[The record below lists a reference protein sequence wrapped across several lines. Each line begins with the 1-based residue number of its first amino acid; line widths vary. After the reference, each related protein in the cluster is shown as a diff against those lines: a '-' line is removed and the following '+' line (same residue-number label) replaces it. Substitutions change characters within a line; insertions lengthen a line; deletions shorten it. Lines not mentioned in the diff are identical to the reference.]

1 MRWFRWL
8 TGQTAEQAA
17 PPSAATATP
26 TPPAPP
32 TPEERHPITYVVIR
46 VGDRWFANICA
57 NREEAL
63 AIQQGLGDDGLYA
76 FAGEATAIETAH
88 WQLREALRVF
98 WGARGPM
105 PWTGLPQSNKRE
117 GMNVQLL
124 RTSFEH
130 ALNNDDEIVAH
141 FYGRLFSGHP
151 ELRAYFPRNMGG
163 QERALGEKLAEIM
176 LHLEDPDYLRV
187 HLSALGTRHAV
198 QYRVKPE
205 MYGYVKDA
213 LIRTLA
219 DAVPDWNDE
228 LEREW
233 DGALSAVAQMMQ
245 AGALRVA

>member
-1 MRWFRWL
+1 MRWFWWRREKV
-8 TGQTAEQAA
+8 GAEMASAPTA
-17 PPSAATATP
+17 PPA
-26 TPPAPP
+26 PPAPP
-32 TPEERHPITYVVIR
+32 TPAERHPITYVVLR
-46 VGDRWFANICA
+46 VGDRWFANVCA
-57 NREEAL
+57 DRDEAL
-63 AIQQGLGDDGLYA
+63 AIQQALGDDGRYA
-76 FAGEATAIETAH
+76 FAGEATAVENAH

-105 PWTGLPQSNKRE
+105 PWTGLPQSNQRE

-141 FYGRLFSGHP
+141 FYRRLFSEHP

-176 LHLEDPDYLRV
+176 LHLEDADYLQT
-187 HLSALGTRHAV
+187 HLAALGTRHAV

-233 DGALSAVAQMMQ
+233 DGALTAVAGMMQ
-245 AGALRVA
+245 VGAVHAA